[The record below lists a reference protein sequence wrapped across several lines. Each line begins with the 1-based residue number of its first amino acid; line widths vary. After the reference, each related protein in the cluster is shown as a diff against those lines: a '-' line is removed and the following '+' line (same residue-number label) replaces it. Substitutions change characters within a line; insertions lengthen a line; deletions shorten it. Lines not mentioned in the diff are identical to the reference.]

1 MTNNNLDLHKGDTAP
16 NLVLTLTDNGDPVDL
31 SDAQRIDIIL
41 ESGLKTITRQVFGG
55 ADGIIN
61 MPWQAGDT
69 DVPGTYNSL
78 ARVTFGDG
86 KIQTWPAQGNFFV
99 TIRE

>member
-1 MTNNNLDLHKGDTAP
+1 MPKPVYALIGDDSYLQLQQLASLAADFP
-16 NLVLTLTDNGDPVDL
+16 A
-31 SDAQRIDIIL
+31 DAQRIDIIL

-69 DVPGTYNSL
+69 DVPGTYNGL